1 MKQKTTSTSCALVV
15 SQSSESNISD
25 RGHRVMSHED
35 KLKLPISE
43 LTPWRPSMCPM
54 GKGKA
59 CQTPGWSRGGPLC
72 SLVPILPLQD
82 HFQWPRDCLMV
93 QGSPQ
98 KKRPCPKDTFK
109 VLSVRHWGIRPSVW
123 SRGGSLCSLVPM
135 QWLEGCQTGA
145 FSSAR
150 LLRAKK
156 RPCPAEA
163 FKVTPMKHWS
173 IQPLIWARQGSL
185 GSLVPIQL
193 LGGPLL

>member
-1 MKQKTTSTSCALVV
+1 MKAFKVPHVKRQGMSPPGVV
-15 SQSSESNISD
+15 Q
-25 RGHRVMSHED
+25 GRV
-35 KLKLPISE
+35 PVQFGPNPA
-43 LTPWRPSMCPM
+43 T
-54 GKGKA
+54 
-59 CQTPGWSRGGPLC
+59 GGPLPVALG
-72 SLVPILPLQD
+72 LVD
-82 HFQWPRDCLMV
+82 PRD
-93 QGSPQ
+93 SEH

-109 VLSVRHWGIRPSVW
+109 VLSVRHWGIRPFVW

-150 LLRAKK
+150 LLWAKK

-193 LGGPLL
+193 LDGPLLLPPRCGI